1 MRADPLFSA
10 RMLSDLQLWGVDRVD
25 GASATVVGQVV
36 CTDAG
41 RWPVQREFNRRM
53 KQRFQA
59 AGIQIYN
66 PSPLIEVTNTYTPAP
81 GAEETPHAPAHAAD

>member
-1 MRADPLFSA
+1 
-10 RMLSDLQLWGVDRVD
+10 
-25 GASATVVGQVV
+25 
-36 CTDAG
+36 
-41 RWPVQREFNRRM
+41 M

-81 GAEETPHAPAHAAD
+81 GAEETPHGPAHAAD